1 MKNENYLI
9 TEKVKGDL
17 TGKKLFVV
25 VTIDKDDS
33 EDSSTQLW
41 RAKSQ
46 DHLYDLVKE
55 EYVGDDFEDDEEFF
69 GQSPS
74 DIFDEDWGFSILV
87 TEIGKEISKK

>member
-25 VTIDKDDS
+25 VTIDQEDS
-33 EDSSTQLW
+33 EDSTTELW
-41 RAKSQ
+41 RANDE
-46 DHLYDLVKE
+46 DHLQDLVKE
-55 EYVGDDFEDDEEFF
+55 EYVGDEFGDDEEFF

-87 TEIGKEISKK
+87 TEIGKAISKK

>member
-33 EDSSTQLW
+33 EDSTTELW
-41 RAKSQ
+41 RANDE
-46 DHLYDLVKE
+46 DHLQDLVKE
-55 EYVGDDFEDDEEFF
+55 EYVGDDFEDEDNPFSE
-69 GQSPS
+69 Q
-74 DIFDEDWGFSILV
+74 FDEDWGFSILV
-87 TEIGKEISKK
+87 TEIGKAISKK